1 MRAWLDL
8 LDSAELALD
17 ANTGVCMAH
26 SLEAA
31 SRMDPG
37 CLTAIT
43 DASGEDGF
51 GGYAFCADSPS
62 TIYIL
67 SAEWPP
73 FAKRALAAS
82 SCETQA
88 RLREEGRASALPH
101 LSMPAAELF
110 ASVVLP
116 RAFARVAH
124 HSRTFAVGDCGPAVA
139 TIDAMHSGNAQ
150 MQCILGA
157 IQGMAGSWVSVKVPR
172 EANLDADRL
181 SHPAE
186 LDAVIAE
193 ARLAA
198 LTVELLE
205 PDYSDWA
212 LLREAVDCPPAT
224 RPRKRPKRPVAP
236 RSTLHS
242 G

>member
-1 MRAWLDL
+1 
-8 LDSAELALD
+8 
-17 ANTGVCMAH
+17 MAH

-31 SRMDPG
+31 SRMEPG
-37 CLTAIT
+37 CLTAVT

-51 GGYAFCADSPS
+51 GGYAFGADSPN

-82 SCETQA
+82 SCEAQA

-124 HSRTFAVGDCGPAVA
+124 HSRTFAVGDCGPAVD

-150 MQCILGA
+150 MRCILGA
-157 IQGMAGSWVSVKVPR
+157 VQSMAGSWVSVKVPR

-181 SHPAE
+181 SHPAQ
-186 LDAVIAE
+186 LGAVVADAL
-193 ARLAA
+193 RAA
-198 LTVELLE
+198 LTVVLLA
-205 PDYSDWA
+205 PDDSDWA

-224 RPRKRPKRPVAP
+224 RPRKRPKRTA
-236 RSTLHS
+236 T
-242 G
+242 